1 MKQASKSKAVVLLSA
16 GLDSSV
22 NLFEA
27 VRAHDVVM
35 ALTFN
40 YGQRAAPSEI
50 RSAGR
55 LSDFVKVPHRVIEL
69 PFFRDFNRSSLIVK
83 GEKVPTG
90 AAVKIDDMKIS
101 LETAKSVW
109 VPNRNGIF
117 LNIAA
122 GFAEALGA
130 EFVIPGFNAEE
141 AQTFPDNTEDY
152 MQALTGSFSFSTA
165 NKVKVKCFTSSL
177 YKNQIVKRGQELGL
191 PFEMIWPCYFAGDKW
206 CGQCE
211 SCQRSKSA
219 MKKAGLDADK
229 FYL

>member
-1 MKQASKSKAVVLLSA
+1 MKSRVVVLLSA

-27 VRAHDVVM
+27 HRQHEVVL

-40 YGQRAAPSEI
+40 YGQKAAPRELA
-50 RSAGR
+50 SAVS
-55 LSDFVKVPHRVIEL
+55 LCQALKVPHKIVDL
-69 PFFRDFNRSSLIVK
+69 TFFQDFQRSSLLMEDQKIPQ
-83 GEKVPTG
+83 GEDVD
-90 AAVKIDDMKIS
+90 IHS
-101 LETAKSVW
+101 LTQSQKTAQSVW

-141 AQTFPDNTEDY
+141 AATFSDNSEAY
-152 MQALTGSFSFSTA
+152 MKALDHSFSFSTA
-165 NKVKVKCFTSSL
+165 NQVQVRCFTSGL
-177 YKNQIVKRGQELGL
+177 QKTEIVKKGQSLNL
-191 PFEMIWPCYFAGDKW
+191 PFDKIWPCYFSGPQW

-211 SCQRSKSA
+211 SCQRSKNA
-219 MKKAGLDADK
+219 MKQAGLDINEY
-229 FYL
+229 FGEQV